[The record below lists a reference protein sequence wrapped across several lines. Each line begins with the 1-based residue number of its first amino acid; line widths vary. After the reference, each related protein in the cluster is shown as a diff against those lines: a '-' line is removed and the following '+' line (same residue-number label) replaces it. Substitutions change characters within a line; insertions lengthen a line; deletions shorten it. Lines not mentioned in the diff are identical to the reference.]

1 LEAFFLGRTFCEHT
15 SDRDRNV
22 NFVHSWH
29 GGDRGMSAGGI
40 SHLKGLVMRSAIGS
54 LAHKLFAWPSVRIAR
69 LAASLAGNNLQWG
82 IDDRGKDG
90 PDALGKVC
98 DTTDGVKQA
107 AETLERENKTIEA
120 RVEERAVKLERLT
133 ERLRQT
139 QFELMQHE
147 KMSMLGQLASGV
159 AHEVNTPTGAILNA
173 SVDAGR
179 HLREVLALAMDPE
192 GLSADMRKWLGEMF
206 GALFR
211 EGTTRGDMAVRNERR
226 QMETQ
231 LREAGH
237 VDARRMAEVIVA
249 YGKPEFVNDEESLE
263 RLSQGPVMAVLEHV
277 LALKVSSEISEASA
291 KKIARI
297 VRSLR
302 LYAHSGQGE
311 PSDIDVN
318 ESVDNMLVVMQNR
331 IKHVARV
338 ETRFRENMPS
348 VKCGADLL
356 QVWTNILSNACDAI
370 ATARGERLGLIE
382 VVTDMDDENVIVKI
396 SNDGPPIT
404 EEHMAKLFTPFFTT
418 KGLGQGT
425 GLGLSICAGILKR
438 YGGVI
443 TAANGPGRVTFEV
456 RLPKTPCP
464 SKNEEAAVKA
474 PARILAVPAG

>member
-1 LEAFFLGRTFCEHT
+1 MTPSKGSFTRRLFVGPFVRLGR
-15 SDRDRNV
+15 RV
-22 NFVHSWH
+22 
-29 GGDRGMSAGGI
+29 
-40 SHLKGLVMRSAIGS
+40 
-54 LAHKLFAWPSVRIAR
+54 
-69 LAASLAGNNLQWG
+69 AALAGNGRQ
-82 IDDRGKDG
+82 RRSADG
-90 PDALGKVC
+90 GGEGSRALADGCGDAPE
-98 DTTDGVKQA
+98 GVEQA
-107 AETLERENKTIEA
+107 AETPRRADETVAA
-120 RVEERAVKLERLT
+120 RVEERAMKLEQLT

-179 HLREVLALAMDPE
+179 HLQEFLALAMDPD

-206 GALFR
+206 VALFR
-211 EGTTRGDMAVRNERR
+211 KGTTRSDMAVRNERR
-226 QMETQ
+226 QVESR
-231 LREAGH
+231 LREAGYA
-237 VDARRMAEVIVA
+237 DARRMAEAIVA
-249 YGKPEFVNDEESLE
+249 YGKPEFADDEESLN
-263 RLSQGPVMAVLEHV
+263 RLSHAPVIAVLEHV

-311 PSDIDVN
+311 PTDIDVN
-318 ESVDNMLVVMQNR
+318 ESVDNMLAVMQNR

-338 ETRFRENMPS
+338 EANFAQDLPT

-370 ATARGERLGLIE
+370 AMARGERLGLIE
-382 VVTDMDDENVIVKI
+382 IVTEMDDENVVVKI
-396 SNDGPPIT
+396 SNDGPPIAA
-404 EEHMAKLFTPFFTT
+404 EHMAKLFTPFFTT

-425 GLGLSICAGILKR
+425 GLGLSICVGILKR

-456 RLPKTPCP
+456 RLPKTRRP
-464 SKNEEAAVKA
+464 SNGEQAAVGHA
-474 PARILAVPAG
+474 PAKALAATGG